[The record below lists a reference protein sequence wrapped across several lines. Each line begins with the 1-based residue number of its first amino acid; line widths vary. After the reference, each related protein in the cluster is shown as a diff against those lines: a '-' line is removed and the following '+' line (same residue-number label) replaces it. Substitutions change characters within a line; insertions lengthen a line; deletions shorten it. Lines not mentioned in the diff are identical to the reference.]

1 MGLQLLVL
9 GCLVSKMKEVE
20 ASSRL
25 KTWVQ
30 KSQPSFYWPERWEAP
45 PGLEEGKF
53 PPSLGGKAVMC
64 LREGGTV
71 GDIFGVQ
78 DIDFHL
84 RKTTLVAAESDL
96 FAQSP
101 PGLKNHPGPSS
112 P

>member
-1 MGLQLLVL
+1 
-9 GCLVSKMKEVE
+9 
-20 ASSRL
+20 
-25 KTWVQ
+25 
-30 KSQPSFYWPERWEAP
+30 
-45 PGLEEGKF
+45 
-53 PPSLGGKAVMC
+53 MC

-96 FAQSP
+96 FVQSP
-101 PGLKNHPGPSS
+101 PGLKNHLGPSS